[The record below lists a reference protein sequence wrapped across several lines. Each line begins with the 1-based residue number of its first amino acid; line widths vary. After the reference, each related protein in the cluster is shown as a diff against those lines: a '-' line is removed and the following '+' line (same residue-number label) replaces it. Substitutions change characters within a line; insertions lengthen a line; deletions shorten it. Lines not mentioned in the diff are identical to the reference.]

1 MGGGAVS
8 VSGRK
13 RGWRYEKPDSL
24 QGFVHRPGATHR
36 FAKGGRVCRWYGQAM
51 NTQID
56 HLVVVASTLAQGVHW
71 AEQTLGIVPGPG
83 GEHVQFGTHNRLFKI
98 ATPSFAWAYL
108 EIIAIDPQAAR
119 RPQSPRVRWF
129 DMDDAHVQAAVAVAP
144 RLVHFV
150 ANTTDIHA
158 AHAALNEQGIDRG
171 AVMAA
176 SRDTARG
183 MLHWQIT
190 VRDDG
195 RRLLDGVLPSLIQ
208 WGRPGDK
215 EPMQMHPRNSL
226 PRSRVSLHG
235 LAVMHPEAQRL
246 KAAYAAI
253 GLTGIPITPGPAN
266 LCATLR
272 TPRGEVT
279 LQSLGL

>member
-1 MGGGAVS
+1 
-8 VSGRK
+8 
-13 RGWRYEKPDSL
+13 
-24 QGFVHRPGATHR
+24 
-36 FAKGGRVCRWYGQAM
+36 
-51 NTQID
+51 
-56 HLVVVASTLAQGVHW
+56 
-71 AEQTLGIVPGPG
+71 
-83 GEHVQFGTHNRLFKI
+83 
-98 ATPSFAWAYL
+98 
-108 EIIAIDPQAAR
+108 
-119 RPQSPRVRWF
+119 
-129 DMDDAHVQAAVAVAP
+129 
-144 RLVHFV
+144 
-150 ANTTDIHA
+150 
-158 AHAALNEQGIDRG
+158 
-171 AVMAA
+171 
-176 SRDTARG
+176 

-195 RRLLDGVLPSLIQ
+195 RRLLDGVLPSLVQ

-235 LAVMHPEAQRL
+235 LAIMHPEAQRL
-246 KAAYAAI
+246 QAAYAAI